1 MSCLT
6 PFAPIS
12 DNTEIIYNAQDS
24 KFAASFNVSMSSSVS
39 SEKYINSED
48 STTLAPVQVAG
59 EGDEFIILG
68 NKRYYRHELMT
79 AFGGRLMPDRYST
92 YPKHQFG
99 NAAALGLASFALT
112 TFVLGL
118 YLAGAQGITEPNVA
132 VGLCFFYGGFVEA
145 FAGIWELIIGN
156 CFAGTVLVSFGMGFW
171 LSFGAINVEAF
182 GIAAAYGDDVEQ
194 LNSSIGFYLIGW
206 GIFCF
211 MMLMCTLKST
221 LIFMSLF
228 LTLDIAFFV
237 LAAHYLTGSASCLKA
252 GGILCVILACCGWYC
267 AFAGVANKQNS
278 YFLPNAIALPVIG
291 K

>member
-1 MSCLT
+1 
-6 PFAPIS
+6 
-12 DNTEIIYNAQDS
+12 
-24 KFAASFNVSMSSSVS
+24 MSSS
-39 SEKYINSED
+39 INSVKYETSRD
-48 STTLAPVQVAG
+48 SSPVSNIQIAG
-59 EGDEFIILG
+59 DGDEFVILG
-68 NKRYYRHELMT
+68 NKRYYRHELMR
-79 AFGGRLMPDRYST
+79 AFGGNLMPDRYAT

-118 YLAGAQGITEPNVA
+118 YLAGAQGITKPNVV

-194 LNSSIGFYLIGW
+194 LNAGIGIYLIGW
-206 GIFCF
+206 GIYCF
-211 MMLMCTLKST
+211 MMLLCTLKST
-221 LIFMSLF
+221 VVFMSLF

-237 LAAHYLTGSASCLKA
+237 LAGHYFTGSASCLKA

-267 AFAGVANKQNS
+267 AFAGVSNKQNS
-278 YFLPNAIALPVIG
+278 YFIPNAIPLPLIG
-291 K
+291 KK